1 MNKVSKS
8 KQVKATKRR
17 KAVKKALNLKRQKSV
32 PKKVRVRAERVER
45 KARRVELKRMF
56 VEEIQNRAA
65 QKFNAEV
72 IEAEVISEQ
81 SPA

>member
-1 MNKVSKS
+1 MNR

-45 KARRVELKRMF
+45 KAKRVELKRIL

-72 IEAEVISEQ
+72 IEAEVINEQ
-81 SPA
+81 SPT

>member
-17 KAVKKALNLKRQKSV
+17 KAVKKALNIKRQKSV

-45 KARRVELKRMF
+45 KAKRVELKRIL

>member
-1 MNKVSKS
+1 MNR

-17 KAVKKALNLKRQKSV
+17 KAVKKALNIKRAKSV

-45 KARRVELKRMF
+45 KAKRVELKRMF
-56 VEEIQNRAA
+56 VEEIKNRAA

>member
-1 MNKVSKS
+1 MNR

-45 KARRVELKRMF
+45 KAKRVELKRIL